1 MHPHALLLFWRPENT
16 GESTLCCRHPACTA
30 ATWRY
35 QEAQEGSKEGSA
47 KSKHGWNLA
56 CTDKEGHLGATP
68 RWKAGSC
75 KTVSGLCI
83 LSLLRLMHRLLFHL
97 PRYEIHSQSCT
108 LYSGMTEGDKHG
120 SETLDW

>member
-1 MHPHALLLFWRPENT
+1 MPYCFSGDRK
-16 GESTLCCRHPACTA
+16 TLGSPPYAA
-30 ATWRY
+30 ATLP
-35 QEAQEGSKEGSA
+35 AQLQLGDTRKHKEGSA

-97 PRYEIHSQSCT
+97 PRYEIHSQPCT
-108 LYSGMTEGDKHG
+108 LSSGMTEGDKPS